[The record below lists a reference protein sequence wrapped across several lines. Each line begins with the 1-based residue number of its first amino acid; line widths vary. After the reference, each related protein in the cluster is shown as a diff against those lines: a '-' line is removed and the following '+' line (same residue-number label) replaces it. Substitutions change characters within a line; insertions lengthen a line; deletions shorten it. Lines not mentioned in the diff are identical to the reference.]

1 MRRASRIAR
10 LRNARVRRPSLA
22 GRTSQNVAAAIST
35 PVTMAAAAWIVAN
48 KEDGAK
54 GIVNF
59 LRHYSSHNKERRVLL
74 QKLLRM
80 GPDRIESVG
89 PVDDEERTITN
100 AAQVIRSF
108 FAGMGITLESDQVEM
123 IEDLVV

>member
-1 MRRASRIAR
+1 MVSRTI
-10 LRNARVRRPSLA
+10 LN
-22 GRTSQNVAAAIST
+22 
-35 PVTMAAAAWIVAN
+35 TMEQELFNMLLLAN

-80 GPDRIESVG
+80 DPDRIESLDG
-89 PVDDEERTITN
+89 LNDEEKTITN

-108 FAGMGITLESDQVEM
+108 FAGMGIALESDQVDL
-123 IEDLVV
+123 IEDLVM